1 MIEPRVYR
9 AAFVPA
15 LLAIVLAMF
24 SFESRPR
31 ALPQGLAADVLFD
44 GNQAADLA
52 ARIATDSPDR
62 RAGTRGD
69 LATAELVADAFAA
82 RGFSGGQGGRPHLQR
97 FTHAGHELVNVIGL
111 RAGSSRRQ
119 IVIVAARDAG
129 SIPDAPGSAADTAAL
144 MQLAR
149 VYQGRPSQKTLV
161 LASVDGSDLGEVGA
175 KELISDLGAPEF
187 VDAVLV
193 ISDLGAHSSSGPLL
207 QAWSN
212 DTRRAGIGL
221 QRTVANSIR
230 EEVGGSAGGSGAL
243 GQFARQSFPI
253 GIGAQGVL
261 LEEGYDAVRISGSG
275 ELPPDGDGPVE
286 AIDEDRLGML
296 GRATLRTLTAL
307 DQGRRPEHGPE
318 SYVLAVS
325 QVLPGWVISLLA
337 GTLLLPVLVASVDAF
352 ARARRRQVDVLR
364 WVRWVAAWVAPFL
377 AALALAQF
385 LALVGATPSPPPAPV
400 APGVLPLDGAALGVL
415 AGVLAGMV
423 LALFLARWLAVRP
436 DAELREPVEPGAGV
450 ALALAI
456 AAGSL
461 LLWLVNPFA
470 GLLAVPAAHLWMLT
484 VVTRPAPPRRLRAVL
499 IGVGMAP
506 AVLVAIY
513 FMFALELDP
522 LHGAW
527 YLLMLV
533 LGDSV
538 GIVLSLIGCLML
550 AAACGTAEIA
560 WRLPD
565 EDEDKPGPQGPAVY
579 GPGSYAGPGSLG
591 GTQSALRR

>member
-1 MIEPRVYR
+1 VIEPRVYR

-15 LLAIVLAMF
+15 LLAIVLAMS

-31 ALPQGLAADVLFD
+31 ALPQGLAAYVLFD
-44 GNQAADLA
+44 GAQAADLA
-52 ARIATDSPDR
+52 TRIATDSPDR

-69 LATAELVADAFAA
+69 LATADLVADAFAA
-82 RGFSGGQGGRPHLQR
+82 RGFSGGPGGQPQLQR
-97 FTHAGHELVNVIGL
+97 FTHAGHDLVNVIGQ
-111 RAGSSRRQ
+111 RAGSSRRV
-119 IVIVAARDAG
+119 ILIVAARDAG

-161 LASVDGSDLGEVGA
+161 LASVDGSNLGEVGA
-175 KELISDLGAPEF
+175 SELVSDLPPPES

-193 ISDLGAHSSSGPLL
+193 ISDLGAQSSSGALV

-212 DTRRAGIGL
+212 DSRRAGIGL
-221 QRTVANSIR
+221 QRTVATSIR
-230 EEVGGSAGGSGAL
+230 EEVGRSAGGSGAF
-243 GQFARQSFPI
+243 GQFARLSFPI

-261 LEEGYDAVRISGSG
+261 LEKGYDAVRISGSG

-296 GRATLRTLTAL
+296 GRATLRTLGAV
-307 DQGRRPEHGPE
+307 DQGPRPEHGPE

-337 GTLLLPVLVASVDAF
+337 GALLLPVLVASVDAF

-364 WVRWVAAWVAPFL
+364 WLRWVAAWVAPFL

-385 LALVGATPSPPPAPV
+385 LALVGATPTPPPAPV
-400 APGVLPLDGAALGVL
+400 PPRVLPLDAAALGVL
-415 AGVLAGMV
+415 AGVAACMV
-423 LALFLARWLAVRP
+423 LALVLARWLAVRP
-436 DAELREPVEPGAGV
+436 DAGLREPVEPGAGV

-456 AAGSL
+456 ATGSV

-470 GLLAVPAAHLWMLT
+470 ALLAVPAAHLWMLT

-499 IGVGMAP
+499 IGVGVAP
-506 AVLVAIY
+506 AVLVAVY
-513 FMFALELDP
+513 YMFALNLNP

-533 LGDSV
+533 TGHSV
-538 GIVLSLIGCLML
+538 GIVLALIGCLML

-560 WRLPD
+560 WRLPG
-565 EDEDKPGPQGPAVY
+565 EDEAEQGPQGPAVY

>member
-1 MIEPRVYR
+1 M
-9 AAFVPA
+9 
-15 LLAIVLAMF
+15 
-24 SFESRPR
+24 
-31 ALPQGLAADVLFD
+31 
-44 GNQAADLA
+44 
-52 ARIATDSPDR
+52 
-62 RAGTRGD
+62 
-69 LATAELVADAFAA
+69 
-82 RGFSGGQGGRPHLQR
+82 
-97 FTHAGHELVNVIGL
+97 
-111 RAGSSRRQ
+111 
-119 IVIVAARDAG
+119 
-129 SIPDAPGSAADTAAL
+129 
-144 MQLAR
+144 
-149 VYQGRPSQKTLV
+149 
-161 LASVDGSDLGEVGA
+161 
-175 KELISDLGAPEF
+175 
-187 VDAVLV
+187 
-193 ISDLGAHSSSGPLL
+193 
-207 QAWSN
+207 
-212 DTRRAGIGL
+212 
-221 QRTVANSIR
+221 ANSIR
-230 EEVGGSAGGSGAL
+230 EEVGGSAGGSGVL
-243 GQFARQSFPI
+243 GQFARLSFPI

-296 GRATLRTLTAL
+296 GRATLRTLTAV

-364 WVRWVAAWVAPFL
+364 WLRWVAAWVAPFL

-385 LALVGATPSPPPAPV
+385 LALVGATPAPPPAPV
-400 APGVLPLDGAALGVL
+400 PPSVLPLDGAALAVL

-499 IGVGMAP
+499 IGVGVAP

-513 FMFALELDP
+513 YLFALNLDP

-533 LGDSV
+533 TG
-538 GIVLSLIGCLML
+538 
-550 AAACGTAEIA
+550 A
-560 WRLPD
+560 
-565 EDEDKPGPQGPAVY
+565 Q
-579 GPGSYAGPGSLG
+579 
-591 GTQSALRR
+591 RRDRARP

>member
-9 AAFVPA
+9 ASFVLA
-15 LLAIVLAMF
+15 LLAIVLTMF

-31 ALPQGLAADVLFD
+31 GLAQGLAADVLFD
-44 GNQAADLA
+44 GGQAADLA
-52 ARIATDSPDR
+52 TRIATDSPDR

-69 LATAELVADAFAA
+69 HATADLVADAFAA
-82 RGFSGGQGGRPHLQR
+82 RGFSGGRGEQPQLQR
-97 FTHAGHELVNVIGL
+97 FTHADLDLVNVIGS
-111 RAGSSRRQ
+111 RAGRSRRA

-129 SIPDAPGSAADTAAL
+129 SVPDAPGSAADTAAL

-175 KELISDLGAPEF
+175 RELISELPPPES

-193 ISDLGAHSSSGPLL
+193 ISDLGARSSSGSLL

-212 DTRRAGIGL
+212 DSRRAGIGL
-221 QRTVANSIR
+221 QRTVASSIR
-230 EEVGGSAGGSGAL
+230 EEVGASAGGSGAL
-243 GQFARQSFPI
+243 GQLARLSFPI

-261 LEEGYDAVRISGSG
+261 LEKGYDAVRISGSG

-296 GRATLRTLTAL
+296 GRATLRTLSAV

-318 SYVLAVS
+318 SYVQAVS
-325 QVLPGWVISLLA
+325 QVLPGLPIALLA
-337 GTLLLPVLVASVDAF
+337 GALLLPVLVASVDAF
-352 ARARRRQVDVLR
+352 ARARRRRVDVLR
-364 WVRWVAAWVAPFL
+364 WLRWVAAWVAPFL

-385 LALVGATPSPPPAPV
+385 LALVGATPTPPPAPV
-400 APGVLPLDGAALGVL
+400 PPSVLPLDGAALAVL
-415 AGVLAGMV
+415 AGVAAAMV
-423 LALFLARWLAVRP
+423 LAFFLARWLAVRP
-436 DAELREPVEPGAGV
+436 DPELREPLEPGAGV

-456 AAGSL
+456 AAGSV
-461 LLWLVNPFA
+461 LLWVMNPFA
-470 GLLAVPAAHLWMLT
+470 GLLVVPSAHLWMLT
-484 VVTRPAPPRRLRAVL
+484 VATRPAPPRRLRAVL
-499 IGVGMAP
+499 IGLGVAP
-506 AVLVAIY
+506 AILVAIY
-513 FMFALELDP
+513 FMFALNLDP
-522 LHGAW
+522 LHGVW

-533 LGDSV
+533 TGHSV
-538 GIVLSLIGCLML
+538 GIVLALIGCLML
-550 AAACGTAEIA
+550 AAACGTAEVA

-565 EDEDKPGPQGPAVY
+565 EDEDERGPQGPAVY

>member
-1 MIEPRVYR
+1 VIEPRVYR

-24 SFESRPR
+24 SFESRPG
-31 ALPQGLAADVLFD
+31 ALEQGLPADVLFD
-44 GNQAADLA
+44 GAQAADLA
-52 ARIATDSPDR
+52 TRIANDNPDR
-62 RAGTRGD
+62 RAGTSGD
-69 LATAELVADAFAA
+69 LATADRVAGAFAA
-82 RGFSGGQGGRPHLQR
+82 RGFSGGRGGQPQIQR
-97 FTHAGHELVNVIGL
+97 FTHAGHDLVNVIGL
-111 RAGSSRRQ
+111 RAGRSRRA
-119 IVIVAARDAG
+119 IVIVAARDAD

-149 VYQGRPSQKTLV
+149 VYQGRPSQKTLL
-161 LASVDGSDLGEVGA
+161 LASVDGSNLGEVGA
-175 KELISDLGAPEF
+175 TELVAELPPPDS

-193 ISDLGAHSSSGPLL
+193 MSDLGAHSSSGSLL

-212 DTRRAGIGL
+212 DSRRAGIGL
-221 QRTVANSIR
+221 QRTVADSIR
-230 EEVGGSAGGSGAL
+230 QEVGGSAGGSGAF
-243 GQFARQSFPI
+243 GQVARMSFPI

-261 LEEGYDAVRISGSG
+261 LEKGYDAVRISGSG

-296 GRATLRTLTAL
+296 GRATLRTLSAV
-307 DQGRRPEHGPE
+307 DQGPRPQHGPE
-318 SYVLAVS
+318 SYVQAVS
-325 QVLPGWVISLLA
+325 QLLPGWVISLLA
-337 GTLLLPVLVASVDAF
+337 GALLLPVLVASVDAF

-364 WVRWVAAWVAPFL
+364 WLRWVAAWVAPFL

-385 LALVGATPSPPPAPV
+385 LALVGATPAPPPAPV
-400 APGVLPLDGAALGVL
+400 APRVLPLDGAALGVL
-415 AGVLAGMV
+415 AGVAAAMV

-436 DAELREPVEPGAGV
+436 DAELRDPVEPGAGV

-484 VVTRPAPPRRLRAVL
+484 VVTRPAPPRRLRAVM
-499 IGVGMAP
+499 IGLGVAP
-506 AVLVAIY
+506 AALVAIY
-513 FMFALELDP
+513 YMFALNLDP

-533 LGDSV
+533 TGHSV
-538 GIVLSLIGCLML
+538 GIVLALIGCLML

-565 EDEDKPGPQGPAVY
+565 EDEVEPGPQGPAVY